1 MTHRLLFTVLAVA
14 ILSAL
19 CAAVWAQSPCCPGP
33 EVKVWGGTDS
43 KPKTSD
49 KYTPDQSII
58 GIGRFDIL
66 TLHGGA
72 VGFSIPE
79 REVIVYNRLVEVLS
93 NGPVNASAVC
103 VKKVRS
109 APTVF
114 VGNFRLI
121 SVYPRDAKA
130 VGLTPE
136 ALAAKWAQAVA
147 AVLPQVAPTN
157 AAAKSGIA
165 IDHEKAAGTTQ

>member
-1 MTHRLLFTVLAVA
+1 MTHRLLSVVLAV
-14 ILSAL
+14 ILLSAL
-19 CAAVWAQSPCCPGP
+19 CATVWAAETCCSGP
-33 EVKVWGGTDS
+33 EVKVWGSAES

-49 KYTPDQSII
+49 KYTPDQAII

-114 VGNFRLI
+114 VGNYRLI
-121 SVYPRDAKA
+121 SVYARDAKA
-130 VGLTPE
+130 AGLTQQ
-136 ALAAKWAQAVA
+136 ALAEKWAQAVA
-147 AVLPQVAPTN
+147 SVLPQVAPTN
-157 AAAKSGIA
+157 AAAKSGVA
-165 IDHEKAAGTTQ
+165 IDHEQGTAPTQ